1 MPKSGETIHS
11 ESFEIGFGGKGSNQ
25 AIASARLGC
34 KTAMIGKIGSDW
46 YGKNYKKHFEDE
58 GINTEYLETAGE
70 YSGIAL
76 IVVNS
81 VDGDNQI
88 VINANANNF
97 LSAEDCVKAKSILD
111 QAKVICGINNVNSLD
126 MKNLESENPQSKFN
140 DRLKFE

>member
-1 MPKSGETIHS
+1 MVYGFKILSKSTMHSYVSRMPKFGETIHS
-11 ESFEIGFGGKGSNQ
+11 ESFEVGYGGKGSNQ

-34 KTAMIGKIGSDW
+34 KTAMIGKIGSDG
-46 YGKNYKKHFEDE
+46 YGKNYKRHFEEE

-88 VINANANNF
+88 VINANANKF
-97 LSAEDCVKAKSILD
+97 LSVEDCVKAKSVLD
-111 QAKVICGINNVNSLD
+111 QSKVICG
-126 MKNLESENPQSKFN
+126 
-140 DRLKFE
+140 